1 LTVLE
6 NITIF
11 LGFIVQGVNLETQEN
26 TMKIL
31 LFSLVLL
38 NVTTGFAE
46 TDEHKDINRVID
58 KDTRVRITSTNH
70 KVLHDSIG
78 LLDISSDSDSG
89 GGYCT
94 GTVIGQR
101 HVVTAAHCL
110 VSNNKFV
117 NSIKFIPAHN
127 GNVYSAKKPYGTF
140 TASKMQVLKAYFST
154 SSTED
159 DLGLLTF
166 DENLPVAALPIA
178 AAPSTSLVRV
188 ISGPLA
194 TPMVIPGGAVKLTI
208 AGYPG
213 DKEMGTLWEG
223 TGTRYRSFLT
233 GPSAAHDVDT
243 APGQSGSAVRTK
255 VSGIESVVGVHSSG
269 NIGIFTDYNEAK
281 FFTAQTVKLLK
292 KWMAE

>member
-1 LTVLE
+1 MD
-6 NITIF
+6 I
-11 LGFIVQGVNLETQEN
+11 QEII
-26 TMKIL
+26 MKIL

-38 NVTTGFAE
+38 NATLGFAE
-46 TDEHKDINRVID
+46 SDGVKDVNRVID

-78 LLDISSDSDSG
+78 LIEIDSDGG

-110 VSNNKFV
+110 VSNKKFV
-117 NSIKFIPAHN
+117 KKIKFIPGHN
-127 GNVYSAKKPYGTF
+127 GHVYSAKKPYGTF
-140 TASKMQVLKAYFST
+140 TASKMQVLKAYFESN
-154 SSTED
+154 STED

-166 DENLPVAALPIA
+166 NENLPVAALPIA
-178 AAPSTSLVRV
+178 AALSTSVVR
-188 ISGPLA
+188 ILSGPFA
-194 TPMVIPGGAVKLTI
+194 TPMIIPGASVKLTI
-208 AGYPG
+208 TGYPG

-223 TGTRYRSFLT
+223 TGSRYKSFLT

-243 APGQSGSAVRTK
+243 APGQSGSAVRSK
-255 VSGIESVVGVHSSG
+255 VNGTESVVGVHSSG